1 MSGLELNTAYIVTE
15 VFYLNKA
22 LALFNTGERFRA
34 SSIQVAPLT
43 FLS

>member
-1 MSGLELNTAYIVTE
+1 MSGLELISLLVTE

-22 LALFNTGERFRA
+22 LALFNTGKRFHA